1 MTQGVFEVS
10 GIHHSTIENDQLLE
24 YATLA
29 ESYSTHP
36 ISKSLQKAYGKPVD
50 KTRIKDVK
58 EISGHGVIAKID
70 NITVMAGNDKLM
82 KNSIYLML
90 IVIVLVQLFILQL
103 IINMLDIY

>member
-36 ISKSLQKAYGKPVD
+36 ISKSLQKHMVNQS
-50 KTRIKDVK
+50 IKHELKMLKKSV
-58 EISGHGVIAKID
+58 
-70 NITVMAGNDKLM
+70 VM
-82 KNSIYLML
+82 
-90 IVIVLVQLFILQL
+90 V
-103 IINMLDIY
+103 